1 MPKKR
6 QTKSRRAQRAALHAE
21 EDAPLRSG
29 PVSIKDIARSLG
41 ISHSTV
47 SRALRDSPLVRAE
60 TVSEIKAKAYS
71 MGYRPSAVARSLVT
85 RETRT
90 IGVVVTTIADPFHGE
105 VVTGIEESAAAAGYS
120 VILASSH
127 RDPEREIGVV
137 RALQERRV
145 DGILVA
151 SSRVG
156 DLYLSLMTEMR
167 VPIVL
172 INNQHDGGPVYSV
185 SVDNERAARQAVQH
199 LLDLGHT
206 RIAYLGDR
214 FGSHS
219 NAERLSGYQSALN
232 AAGIAFDSL
241 LVAEGDSS
249 PEGSVPGV
257 QALLGQNPRPTALFC
272 YNDMSSLAALRVAA
286 ELGLSVPDDLS
297 IVGFDDLFFAPYLQ
311 PPLTTIHQPRRE
323 MGREAT
329 AVLMA
334 LLQGKTVN
342 SQRIAVEG
350 KLIVRGSTAPPP
362 SKPS

>member
-1 MPKKR
+1 MKEAQPR
-6 QTKSRRAQRAALHAE
+6 QARRQEHAP
-21 EDAPLRSG
+21 A
-29 PVSIKDIARSLG
+29 SIKDIARALG

-60 TVSEIKAKAYS
+60 TAAEIKEKAYAL
-71 MGYRPSAVARSLVT
+71 GYRPSAVARSLVT

-90 IGVVVTTIADPFHGE
+90 IGIVVTTIADPFHGE

-127 RDPEREIGVV
+127 RDPDREMRVV

-156 DLYLSLMTEMR
+156 DLYLSVMAEMR

-172 INNQHDGGPVYSV
+172 INNQHEGQLVYSV
-185 SVDNERAARQAVQH
+185 SVDNENAARSAVRH
-199 LLDLGHT
+199 LTELGHK

-219 NAERLSGYQSALN
+219 DRERLAGYQSALED
-232 AAGIAFDSL
+232 AGIPFQPEM
-241 LVAEGDSS
+241 VMEGDST
-249 PEGSVPGV
+249 PEGAAPAVRH
-257 QALLGQNPRPTALFC
+257 LLSLTPRPTALFC
-272 YNDMSSLAALRVAA
+272 YNDMTSLGALRAA
-286 ELGLSVPDDLS
+286 ADLGIQVPERLS
-297 IVGFDDLFFAPYLQ
+297 IVGFDDLFFSSYLQ

-323 MGREAT
+323 MGRQAT
-329 AVLMA
+329 E
-334 LLQGKTVN
+334 LLLELLNGEQVATK
-342 SQRIAVEG
+342 RIAVQGE
-350 KLIVRGSTAPPP
+350 LMVRASTAPPLP
-362 SKPS
+362 A

>member
-1 MPKKR
+1 MPKDR
-6 QTKSRRAQRAALHAE
+6 
-21 EDAPLRSG
+21 DAS
-29 PVSIKDIARSLG
+29 PVSIKDIARALG

-60 TVSEIKAKAYS
+60 TVSEIKEKAYAL
-71 MGYRPSAVARSLVT
+71 GYRPSAVARSLVT

-90 IGVVVTTIADPFHGE
+90 IGIVVTTVADPFHGE

-127 RDPEREIGVV
+127 REPEREIRAV

-156 DLYLSLMTEMR
+156 DLYLSVMTEMR

-172 INNQHDGGPVYSV
+172 INNQHDGQLVYSV
-185 SVDNERAARQAVQH
+185 SVDNESASAEAVRH
-199 LLDLGHT
+199 LIELGH
-206 RIAYLGDR
+206 RKIAYLGDR

-219 NAERLSGYQSALN
+219 DAERLAGYRTALES
-232 AAGIAFDSL
+232 AGIAFDP
-241 LVAEGDSS
+241 AMAARGDGS
-249 PEGSVPGV
+249 PEGSIPGV
-257 QALLGQNPRPTALFC
+257 RRLLAGTPRPTAIFC
-272 YNDMSSLAALRVAA
+272 YNDMSSLGALRVAR
-286 ELGLSVPDDLS
+286 ELGLIVPEQLS
-297 IVGFDDLFFAPYLQ
+297 IVGFDDLFFAQYLE

-329 AVLMA
+329 ELLILLLKGEAVSA
-334 LLQGKTVN
+334 KRTAFKGT
-342 SQRIAVEG
+342 
-350 KLIVRGSTAPPP
+350 LILRGSTAAPW
-362 SKPS
+362 SGTA